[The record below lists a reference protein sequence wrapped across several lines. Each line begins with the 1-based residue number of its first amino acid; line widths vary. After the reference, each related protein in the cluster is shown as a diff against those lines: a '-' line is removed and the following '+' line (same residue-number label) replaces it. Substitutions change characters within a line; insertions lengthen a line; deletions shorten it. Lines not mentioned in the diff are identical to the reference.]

1 MTRFAVAYYRT
12 SSAANVGADKDSLKR
27 QKEAVFSYAKSNKIE
42 IVREFYDAAVSG
54 ADPIDAREGFTDLL
68 AYISGN
74 GARTILVENASRFA
88 RDLTVQLTGHSKLQG
103 LGYELIPAD
112 APTYFTDDTPTAQM
126 VRSILGAVSEFEKSS
141 LVAKLK
147 AARVRKKKRTGRC
160 EGRKSVIEKN
170 PELLK
175 EARRLRRANP
185 VTGKRKSYQ
194 RVANEL
200 FDSGFMTAN
209 GTPFKREFV
218 YKMLRSKLD

>member
-1 MTRFAVAYYRT
+1 M
-12 SSAANVGADKDSLKR
+12 
-27 QKEAVFSYAKSNKIE
+27 
-42 IVREFYDAAVSG
+42 
-54 ADPIDAREGFTDLL
+54 
-68 AYISGN
+68 
-74 GARTILVENASRFA
+74 
-88 RDLTVQLTGHSKLQG
+88 
-103 LGYELIPAD
+103 GYELIPVD

-147 AARVRKKKRTGRC
+147 AARVRKRKRTARC
-160 EGRKSVIEKN
+160 EGRKPLVETN
-170 PELLK
+170 PELVR

-200 FDSGFMTAN
+200 FELGFATAN

-218 YKMLRSKLD
+218 CKLLG